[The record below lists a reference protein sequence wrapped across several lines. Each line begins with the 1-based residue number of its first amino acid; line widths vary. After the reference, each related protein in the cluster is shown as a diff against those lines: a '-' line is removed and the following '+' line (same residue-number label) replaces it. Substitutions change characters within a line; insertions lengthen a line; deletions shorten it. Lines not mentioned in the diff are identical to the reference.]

1 MNDRDIQDQSK
12 AYWRA
17 NLALLRK
24 LLLIWLVV
32 SLGFGIVLADWLDQ
46 FQILGFKLGFW
57 FSQQGSMLVFIV
69 LIFFYS
75 WRMNVIDKKFNVDD
89 ARKRDE
95 T

>member
-32 SLGFGIVLADWLDQ
+32 SLGFGIALADWLDQ

-75 WRMNVIDKKFNVDD
+75 WRMNVIDKKFDVDD
-89 ARKRDE
+89 ARERDE

>member
-1 MNDRDIQDQSK
+1 MNDRDTQDQSK

-17 NLALLRK
+17 NLALLSK

-32 SLGFGIVLADWLDQ
+32 SLGFGIALADWLDQ

-75 WRMNVIDKKFNVDD
+75 WRMNVIDKKFDVDD
-89 ARKRDE
+89 VGERDE

>member
-1 MNDRDIQDQSK
+1 MNDRDKQDQSK
-12 AYWRA
+12 AYWKA
-17 NLALLRK
+17 NLALLSK

-32 SLGFGIVLADWLDQ
+32 SLGFGIALADWLDQ
-46 FQILGFKLGFW
+46 FQILGFKIGFW

-75 WRMNVIDKKFNVDD
+75 WRMNVIDKKFDVDD
-89 ARKRDE
+89 ARERDE

>member
-57 FSQQGSMLVFIV
+57 FSQQGSMLVFIL

-75 WRMNVIDKKFNVDD
+75 WRMNVIDKKFDVDD
-89 ARKRDE
+89 VRERDE